1 MQRIEHEWVKRSA
14 GQWTGS
20 ITEIRVNC
28 GSAGGFLKWFQGRM
42 ASDDRAVMAN
52 AHPEHYAIAREPDGR
67 VSVLETSGRWKVP
80 SLIYTRFTQDDRD
93 AAEPPDPAMPVRLI
107 GLLET
112 EHGEA
117 RGRVLHQFV
126 DTSYGFRGRLGIY
139 WPAEAEP
146 DMVKGHQWHL
156 ACEFVN
162 WTRMY
167 VESCSE

>member
-1 MQRIEHEWVKRSA
+1 MPIPNITRSPKSQTA
-14 GQWTGS
+14 GCRYWRPAEGGRSLALSLRGS
-20 ITEIRVNC
+20 PR
-28 GSAGGFLKWFQGRM
+28 
-42 ASDDRAVMAN
+42 
-52 AHPEHYAIAREPDGR
+52 
-67 VSVLETSGRWKVP
+67 
-80 SLIYTRFTQDDRD
+80 DDRD
-93 AAEPPDPAMPVRLI
+93 AAEPPDLALPVRLI
-107 GLLET
+107 GLLES

-117 RGRVLHQFV
+117 RGRVLHQFG

-167 VESCSE
+167 IESCSE